1 MGKLNLGK
9 GEIIQLSPEENAKIE
24 EMTEQAEKDIKELK
38 EGLRVNF
45 RWDKEHLAVVKKAA
59 ELIGVPY
66 QIYIKDSLFRRA
78 IEDIEKIEKHLTT

>member
-1 MGKLNLGK
+1 MGKLNLGR

-38 EGLRVNF
+38 EGLRINF